1 MSTEICPE
9 CNSTIRPGCRGSC
22 VSCVSCLRREIAGL
36 RAANT
41 DLRVKGAR
49 FAGADCCEKAEL
61 LDEIERLRAAL
72 IDQAKLWELAG
83 PVFQEAGRDTFG
95 VSFLDLHRPAEKARE
110 AAKAAGG
117 DDGQ

>member
-9 CNSTIRPGCRGSC
+9 CHSTIRPGYRGSC

-41 DLRVKGAR
+41 DLRAKGAR

-72 IDQAKLWELAG
+72 IDQAKLWELCQVSREL
-83 PVFQEAGRDTFG
+83 PQEMFVVPFT
-95 VSFLDLHRPAEKARE
+95 DLHRPAERARE
-110 AAKAAGG
+110 AADAAGG
-117 DDGQ
+117 SDGQ

>member
-9 CNSTIRPGCRGSC
+9 CHSTIRPGYRGAC

-41 DLRVKGAR
+41 DLRAKGAR

-61 LDEIERLRAAL
+61 LDEIERLRAC
-72 IDQAKLWELAG
+72 
-83 PVFQEAGRDTFG
+83 
-95 VSFLDLHRPAEKARE
+95 EKAAEVLHDEVERLRADLEVLLRALRLRE
-110 AAKAAGG
+110 AAEATKGKR
-117 DDGQ
+117 